1 MLMSVRRS
9 VLLGS
14 LALAVALPAAARAD
28 VPVGASARGTPIAAD
43 AGYAVWRADDGHLVV
58 RAGNGGAR
66 ETRLKPPASARFDV
80 GTRRGGGG
88 AQVAWA
94 ESCSTRARTCVV
106 RSAVLR
112 PAGALSATAVAHIP
126 YRGGGSPALAV
137 DGSRLAYAVRDGKCD
152 VPYVRTLL
160 SGGARK
166 LDRGHCATI
175 AQLDLTAAYV
185 AVLARP
191 DARHSEARAIRTSGG
206 ASRTLQAES
215 EGEESNFIGSVA
227 LDAGELYTARGGI
240 RQANVFTRFS
250 LRTHRRDDARAFVN
264 LQGAFARDRGRN
276 YYAQA
281 TGYES
286 TEDCGCLIVAGDDPF
301 GAPTRTLTPALSLT
315 VAPQPVFV
323 DTAAAAVATLT
334 RQTVSKTAVVSTA
347 PVAGVP
353 VELYAYTATDL
364 RVSPQPAPQPT
375 GLTATT
381 GADGTATIALPGPAA
396 PFRFLAASTRPAAGG
411 VPIPTAQSVYLQTY
425 AHMTATTTRLAD
437 GHLRVTGTISPALP
451 GRKVRLDR
459 KERRICNN
467 VATTPGSVRQP
478 AQTGVPAGCF
488 DAYTQDP
495 VTTAPVSAGGA
506 SYTIDVNAPAGTYVV
521 SLDFAGG
528 ANVFPGQSLPVDAR

>member
-1 MLMSVRRS
+1 MSVRRS

-14 LALAVALPAAARAD
+14 LVLAAALPAAARAD
-28 VPVGASARGTPIAAD
+28 LPVGESAHGTPIVAD
-43 AGYAVWRADDGHLVV
+43 AGYVVWRGDDGHLVV
-58 RAGNGGAR
+58 RAGNGGAG
-66 ETRLKPPASARFDV
+66 ETNLKPPAGAVFDV

-112 PAGALSATAVAHIP
+112 PSGALSARAVAHIP

-137 DGSRLAYAVRDGKCD
+137 DGSRLAYAVRGGQCD
-152 VPYVRTLL
+152 VPYVRTLPA
-160 SGGARK
+160 GGARR
-166 LDRGHCATI
+166 LDRGHCAKL
-175 AQLDLTAAYV
+175 AQLDLSAGYV
-185 AVLARP
+185 AVLARD
-191 DARHSEARAIRTSGG
+191 DARHTEARAIRTTGG

-215 EGEESNFIGSVA
+215 QGEESNFIGSVA
-227 LDAGELYTARGGI
+227 LDAGRLYTARGGI

-250 LRTHRRDDARAFVN
+250 LSTRRRDDARAFVA
-264 LQGAFARDRGRN
+264 LQGAFARDHGQS

-286 TEDCGCLIVAGDDPF
+286 TDDCGCLIVAGTDPF
-301 GAPTRTLTPALSLT
+301 EAPRTLTAALGLT

-323 DTAAAAVATLT
+323 DTPVSAVATLT
-334 RQTVSKTAVVSTA
+334 RQTVSKTAVLSTA

-353 VELYAYTATDL
+353 VDL
-364 RVSPQPAPQPT
+364 LSVTPTSLTAPQAKPRPT
-375 GLTATT
+375 GLSATT
-381 GADGTATIALPGPAA
+381 GADGTATIAVPGPAA
-396 PFRFLAASTRPAAGG
+396 PYRFLAAATRPAGG
-411 VPIPTAQSVYLQTY
+411 IPIPTAQSVYLQTF
-425 AHMTATTTRLAD
+425 ARVTTTTTRLAD

-459 KERRICNN
+459 KERRVCNG
-467 VATTPGSVRQP
+467 VATTPGSVRRP
-478 AQTGVPAGCF
+478 SQTGVPAGCF

-495 VTTAPVSAGGA
+495 VTTAPVSADGG
-506 SYTIDVNAPAGTYVV
+506 SYTIDANAPAGTYTV

-528 ANVFPGQSLPVDAR
+528 ANVFPGQSLPVDAG